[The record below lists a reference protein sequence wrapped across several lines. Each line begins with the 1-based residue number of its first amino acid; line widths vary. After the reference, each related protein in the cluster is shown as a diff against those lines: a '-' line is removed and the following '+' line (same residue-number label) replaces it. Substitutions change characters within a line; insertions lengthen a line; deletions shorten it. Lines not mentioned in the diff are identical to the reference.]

1 MTKQQTE
8 AEEKQH
14 IEEQRAKIAKGGFF
28 HNAAVW
34 LLSRFPLTKHK
45 YQNWTYGRR
54 VLIGWLLWL
63 VCLPI
68 IPAVAIAVWYFNDP
82 DGFKKSPWAKALIGL
97 FVVWLGAFGL
107 IATEPSQI
115 DQNGKYS
122 PIQTA
127 ADGETKTVNNSQDAV
142 ASESATKKVK
152 NQTESKSTNGR
163 TFANCTE
170 AFEAGVFDIR
180 RSDASYQAK
189 LDRDGDGIACER

>member
-1 MTKQQTE
+1 MAKQQTE

-14 IEEQRAKIAKGGFF
+14 IEEQRTKIAKGGFF